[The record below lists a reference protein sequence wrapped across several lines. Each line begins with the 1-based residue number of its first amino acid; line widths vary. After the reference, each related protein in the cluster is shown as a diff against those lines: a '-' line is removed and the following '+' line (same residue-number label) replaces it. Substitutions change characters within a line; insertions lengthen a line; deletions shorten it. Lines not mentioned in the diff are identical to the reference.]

1 MNFPLRFLL
10 VLTFGLLLI
19 TCSLTQEKS
28 KNISTSV
35 WEKERCDTSVQIST
49 LTAFDAT
56 LPFFQTDTLSTR
68 LVMMPHLFMVVMTQG
83 RVQSWAAVSASS
95 LKARP
100 AQWQPSFLPDS
111 LKNVQLN
118 LQPIENEYLWSLIGQ
133 PDYPY
138 DRYEV
143 LLAPARQAF
152 LTKRDSM
159 MANYQRQ
166 FPQYQLRVQSDL
178 RGLGFQRRHL
188 AMGKSVSPLGQH
200 QFGLAADIGI
210 ISKGR
215 QLQNIALY
223 ETLLNKIG
231 GQYGLSWGGNFKGF
245 VDPNHVQYF
254 LNSSELLRQ
263 FPELRF
269 EFEPYGKYFKNR
281 VKRMTAAGKE
291 EKVQDTKALLA
302 ILNKLHYDK
311 PCVCDTLAERPVL
324 AHSASLQKSLAI
336 MSYRPQQ
343 DLLLLGNLDQQTI
356 TLWHP
361 TGIKKSFKIGTWR

>member
-1 MNFPLRFLL
+1 MNFSLRFLL
-10 VLTFGLLLI
+10 VFTLGLLLI
-19 TCSLTQEKS
+19 TCSLTQEKPKHVS
-28 KNISTSV
+28 A
-35 WEKERCDTSVQIST
+35 WETERCDTIARISVFSA
-49 LTAFDAT
+49 LDLA

-68 LVMMPHLFMVVMTQG
+68 LIAMPHLFMVVLAQG
-83 RVQSWAAVSASS
+83 RVQSWSAVSAAS

-111 LKNVQLN
+111 LKNAQLN
-118 LQPIENEYLWSLIGQ
+118 LQPVETEYLWSLVGQ

-138 DRYEV
+138 DRYET
-143 LLAPARQAF
+143 LLAPTRQAF

-166 FPQYQLRVQSDL
+166 FPQYRLRVQSDL

-200 QFGLAADIGI
+200 QFGLAADIAI
-210 ISKGR
+210 VSKGR
-215 QLQNIALY
+215 QMQNIALY
-223 ETLLNKIG
+223 KTMLNDIGG

-302 ILNKLHYDK
+302 TLSELHYEK
-311 PCVCDTLAERPVL
+311 PCVCDTLAERPIL
-324 AHSASLQKSLAI
+324 AHATSLQKSLET
-336 MSYRPQQ
+336 MGYRPQQ
-343 DLLLLGNLDQQTI
+343 DVLLVGNLDQQT
-356 TLWHP
+356 LSMWHP
-361 TGIKKSFKIGTWR
+361 TGIKKSLRIGTWR